1 MIPKR
6 PLIFV
11 SNDDGIDAKGL
22 YALIDIARSFGEVIA
37 VAPETPQSGKS
48 SALTAEDPLRVTQ
61 MPDYNGCKTYKVNG
75 TPVDCAKLSFHSI
88 LPRVPDMVL
97 SGINHGANTGNSVI
111 YSGTMG
117 IAFEGSIQGIP
128 SIGFSLTDF
137 SKDADFSKA
146 EGIIKHII
154 TDVLKS
160 GLPEGVCLNVNIPSG
175 LIPEGIKIVK
185 AAEGKWTEEY
195 MKCVDPHNRTYYWLT
210 GKYINLEPENP
221 ETDLYWIKRNF
232 ATVVP
237 CIQDRTAY
245 SSIDKIKNILS

>member
-1 MIPKR
+1 MIPNR

-11 SNDDGIDAKGL
+11 SNDDSIDAKGL
-22 YALIDIARSFGEVIA
+22 YALIDMARSFGEVIA

-48 SALTAEDPLRVTQ
+48 SALTADDPLRATQ
-61 MPDYNGCKTYKVNG
+61 MPEYNGCKIYKVNG

-88 LPRVPDMVL
+88 LPCVPDMVL

-117 IAFEGSIQGIP
+117 IAFEGSLQGIP

-137 SKDADFSKA
+137 SKTADFSKA
-146 EGIIKHII
+146 ESIIKHII
-154 TDVLKS
+154 SGVLKS
-160 GLPEGVCLNVNIPSG
+160 GLPDGVCLNVNIPAKST
-175 LIPEGIKIVK
+175 PEGIKIVK
-185 AAEGKWTEEY
+185 AAKGRWTEEY

-210 GKYINLEPENP
+210 GNYMNLEPENT

-237 CIQDRTAY
+237 CIADRTAY
-245 SSIDKIKNILS
+245 DSISEISKILS